1 MPTQNAIVV
10 TAIGKPLA
18 HSTRPMPQ
26 PSPTQVQLRVTVAA
40 LNPHDQKGR
49 DIGLFIKEN
58 LPAVLANDVTGVVT
72 IVGENV
78 TRFNIGDHVFS
89 QGNMTPDHSQK
100 GLQQYVV
107 VEEHASSKVP
117 DGFSDH
123 DATTIPT
130 NVIPAVVG
138 FFDEI
143 NGLGI
148 PAPWTEKAKTFD
160 YAGTQL
166 LIIGGGSNC
175 GRFAVQIAKLAGIGK
190 IVVVGGR
197 EDQLKKFGA
206 THIIDRHGGNDVV
219 LERIRK
225 IVGDDLVYA
234 YDAVNHPSDQY
245 LGINALSNSKK
256 GALARLVFSIG
267 EPDTS
272 KILPKN
278 AGYELKNTFGSS
290 HAKAELT
297 TPFWKQLEGYLQKG
311 EIVPLQYTAVNGLDL
326 DKANEVLD
334 AYRDGR
340 PIGQTQFRISRL

>member
-1 MPTQNAIVV
+1 M
-10 TAIGKPLA
+10 
-18 HSTRPMPQ
+18 
-26 PSPTQVQLRVTVAA
+26 
-40 LNPHDQKGR
+40 
-49 DIGLFIKEN
+49 
-58 LPAVLANDVTGVVT
+58 
-72 IVGENV
+72 
-78 TRFNIGDHVFS
+78 
-89 QGNMTPDHSQK
+89 
-100 GLQQYVV
+100 
-107 VEEHASSKVP
+107 
-117 DGFSDH
+117 
-123 DATTIPT
+123 
-130 NVIPAVVG
+130 
-138 FFDEI
+138 
-143 NGLGI
+143 GI